1 MSYTN
6 SNELELI
13 KENNLYNSPN
23 RFNKTYNTLNTYKLR
38 KSLKT
43 PVIKITKNNKK
54 HFFTNKIILS
64 QNYLKDSY
72 FYNHQKILTFHQ
84 NNILQKEKK
93 CKTYDAKNQDIFT
106 NLSSLHKNMLKGKLL
121 KSKLYKSI
129 EKTANEKYIKKK
141 KEREKNMFITM
152 IEEENLDENKNILN
166 FEKENEENSDDNK
179 ENIKSNIINIKPYKI
194 LETNKYEEN
203 ENDDYTSENN
213 INKGNIPKFNSS
225 KNFSNIKN
233 LKYEYNRNN
242 IFSGNINNIN
252 NNDLKSKNLL
262 KKKLSFNNMNNKK
275 NKEIDSIKLKPISL
289 PCIKFNNSLN
299 DYFQYILEGNI
310 NDKLTLAKTSI
321 AKLKFETT
329 NKALSEQYKTTLE
342 KREFPIDLANIMFYY
357 YLKEQKYFF
366 EFDDLY
372 KKYFQ
377 YLYLEIK
384 KNNEELNDLRK
395 IKEKVFKE
403 NNLIIK
409 KITDLKEEVKIY
421 EAFKK
426 LCLKIKY
433 KTKNINDIPLE
444 EIKKYGIDLNKYNSN
459 RQIIEIKTKSDKN
472 NNYNNEDEKK

>member
-1 MSYTN
+1 
-6 SNELELI
+6 
-13 KENNLYNSPN
+13 
-23 RFNKTYNTLNTYKLR
+23 
-38 KSLKT
+38 
-43 PVIKITKNNKK
+43 
-54 HFFTNKIILS
+54 
-64 QNYLKDSY
+64 
-72 FYNHQKILTFHQ
+72 
-84 NNILQKEKK
+84 
-93 CKTYDAKNQDIFT
+93 
-106 NLSSLHKNMLKGKLL
+106 
-121 KSKLYKSI
+121 
-129 EKTANEKYIKKK
+129 
-141 KEREKNMFITM
+141 
-152 IEEENLDENKNILN
+152 
-166 FEKENEENSDDNK
+166 
-179 ENIKSNIINIKPYKI
+179 
-194 LETNKYEEN
+194 
-203 ENDDYTSENN
+203 
-213 INKGNIPKFNSS
+213 
-225 KNFSNIKN
+225 
-233 LKYEYNRNN
+233 
-242 IFSGNINNIN
+242 
-252 NNDLKSKNLL
+252 
-262 KKKLSFNNMNNKK
+262 MNNKK

-472 NNYNNEDEKK
+472 NNYNNEDEKKNKKSKKNKI